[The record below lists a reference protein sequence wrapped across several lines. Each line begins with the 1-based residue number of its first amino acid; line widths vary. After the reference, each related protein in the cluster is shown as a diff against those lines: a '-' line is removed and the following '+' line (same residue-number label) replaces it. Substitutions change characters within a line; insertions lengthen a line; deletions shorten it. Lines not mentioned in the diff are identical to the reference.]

1 VFNVTLK
8 KIIVSKPK
16 GPTILV
22 ELSEFSIFQGK
33 FIQQL
38 PRTHHISR
46 KTILYLSS
54 RSRISTVVLLMAET
68 AVPEDWNSL
77 TLYHRLIKW
86 PQTVLYLFVRRIVS
100 YEPGGR
106 TRQFISVI
114 QSTTRHERKSNT
126 HFSTL

>member
-1 VFNVTLK
+1 MYHSSLHNKTETINKEHKNINKKDVLVFNVTLK

-33 FIQQL
+33 VIQQL

-54 RSRISTVVLLMAET
+54 RSRILTSFIDGGNRSTRRLK
-68 AVPEDWNSL
+68 L
-77 TLYHRLIKW
+77 TNPL
-86 PQTVLYLFVRRIVS
+86 S
-100 YEPGGR
+100 
-106 TRQFISVI
+106 
-114 QSTTRHERKSNT
+114 
-126 HFSTL
+126 